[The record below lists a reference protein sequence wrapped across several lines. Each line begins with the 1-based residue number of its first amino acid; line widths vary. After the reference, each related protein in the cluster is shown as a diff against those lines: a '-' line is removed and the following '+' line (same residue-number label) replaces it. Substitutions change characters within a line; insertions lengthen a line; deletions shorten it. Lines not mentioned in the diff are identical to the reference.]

1 MPVTVHPLSPH
12 IGAEIRGVDISQP
25 LAAEDVAA
33 IRQAWL
39 DHCVLLFRDQS
50 LDANQQRAFVRNFGE
65 LGGRKVRVEP
75 QNYKAVEKQEGP
87 DYNADA
93 MLVSNIREG
102 GKPIGV
108 LPDGEM
114 WFHHDMCYSPQPN
127 RASFLYAIE
136 VPSRGGDTMFSSMY
150 EAYAR
155 LPQALRER
163 IEGRTV
169 LQAFDEYQDR
179 RIDLRERPLSQ
190 VPHCFQPIVVRHP
203 ETARRAIYVNRLMS
217 HRIEGLDEAE
227 SEALLEEL
235 FAYTEAPDIRY
246 THVWRPGDLLMWDN
260 LCSTHARTDF
270 PADERRLMR
279 RYTIA
284 GAPVTPAWDGQT
296 AAE

>member
-1 MPVTVHPLSPH
+1 MPISIHPLSPA
-12 IGAEIRGVDISQP
+12 IGAEVRGVDISQP
-25 LAAEDVAA
+25 LAPTELAA
-33 IRQAWL
+33 IRQAWI

-65 LGGRKVRVEP
+65 LGGRKARLEP
-75 QNYKAVEKQEGP
+75 QQYRKPDDAAGP

-93 MLVSNIREG
+93 MLVSNIRKD

-127 RASFLYAIE
+127 RASFLYALE
-136 VPSRGGDTMFSSMY
+136 VPSRGGDTMFANMY
-150 EAYAR
+150 EAYERMPRR
-155 LPQALRER
+155 LKDS

-179 RIDLRERPLSQ
+179 RIDLNQRPLSQ

-203 ETARRAIYVNRLMS
+203 DTGRRAIYVNRLMS
-217 HRIEGLDEAE
+217 HRIEGLSDAQ

-235 FAYTEAPDIRY
+235 LTYTEDPAIRY
-246 THVWRPGDLLMWDN
+246 QHVWRPGDLLMWDN

-270 PADERRLMR
+270 PREERRLMR
-279 RYTIA
+279 RFTLA
-284 GAPVTPAWDGQT
+284 GAPVIAAWESGN
-296 AAE
+296 AS